1 LTAHVSLFALRQLFD
16 FRVLGLLFA
25 FDILFFI
32 MYTIYVFKIKQDDEK
47 VNTDFAFSSSC
58 IILSLYF
65 CAL

>member
-1 LTAHVSLFALRQLFD
+1 M
-16 FRVLGLLFA
+16 FRFSRFSSFLIFVFFVCCFV

-58 IILSLYF
+58 IILSLCF